1 VSLNV
6 IFIKKIFETF
16 NEHALWNKL
25 WIGTVLYHLDLQ
37 IKSYGEMKNM
47 GEVWIGQASARANQQ
62 ELTTCA
68 QKCGQEEEGEFCKEG
83 KMGTSV
89 GEAGDH

>member
-1 VSLNV
+1 
-6 IFIKKIFETF
+6 
-16 NEHALWNKL
+16 
-25 WIGTVLYHLDLQ
+25 
-37 IKSYGEMKNM
+37 MKNM